1 MSENGMATNTKLLL
15 VEDEEELIKIVETYF
30 RDEGFDV
37 RVTLSAEEAL
47 ALLSGFSPDI
57 IVSDVKMG
65 RMDGFEFLE
74 AVRKMPQ
81 ANNIPLV
88 FLTIVDDRSSVERA
102 MKLGASGYIT
112 KPFDVEELHEK
123 IIEVLAEGGK
133 K

>member
-1 MSENGMATNTKLLL
+1 MATNTKLLL

-37 RVTLSAEEAL
+37 RVALSAENAL
-47 ALLSGFSPDI
+47 SLLSSFTPDI

-65 RMDGFEFLE
+65 RMDGFQFLE
-74 AVRKMPQ
+74 VIRKMPLVK
-81 ANNIPLV
+81 NVPLI
-88 FLTIVDDRSSVERA
+88 FLTIMDDRTSVERA
-102 MKLGASGYIT
+102 AKLGASGYMT

-123 IIEVLAEGGK
+123 IREVLGRGGK

>member
-1 MSENGMATNTKLLL
+1 MATNTKLLL

-37 RVTLSAEEAL
+37 RVALSAENAL
-47 ALLSGFSPDI
+47 SLLSSFTPDI

-65 RMDGFEFLE
+65 RMDGFQFLE
-74 AVRKMPQ
+74 VIRKMPLVK
-81 ANNIPLV
+81 NVPLI
-88 FLTIVDDRSSVERA
+88 FLTILDDRTSVERA
-102 MKLGASGYIT
+102 AKLGASGYMT

-123 IIEVLAEGGK
+123 IREVLGGGGK

>member
-1 MSENGMATNTKLLL
+1 MATNTKLLL

-37 RVTLSAEEAL
+37 RVALSAENAL
-47 ALLSGFSPDI
+47 SLLSSFTPDI

-65 RMDGFEFLE
+65 RMDGFQLLE
-74 AVRKMPQ
+74 VIRKMPLVRDV
-81 ANNIPLV
+81 PLI
-88 FLTIVDDRSSVERA
+88 FLTIMDDRTSVERA
-102 MKLGASGYIT
+102 AKLGASGYMT

-123 IIEVLAEGGK
+123 IREVLGGGGK

>member
-1 MSENGMATNTKLLL
+1 MATNTKLLL

-65 RMDGFEFLE
+65 QMDGFEFLE

>member
-1 MSENGMATNTKLLL
+1 MATNTKLLL

-37 RVTLSAEEAL
+37 RVALSAENAL
-47 ALLSGFSPDI
+47 SLLSSFTPDI

-65 RMDGFEFLE
+65 RMDGFQFLE
-74 AVRKMPQ
+74 LIRKMPLVK
-81 ANNIPLV
+81 NVPLI
-88 FLTIVDDRSSVERA
+88 FLTIMDDRSSVERA
-102 MKLGASGYIT
+102 AKLGASGYMT

-123 IIEVLAEGGK
+123 IREVLGGGGK

>member
-1 MSENGMATNTKLLL
+1 MATNTKLLL

-37 RVTLSAEEAL
+37 RVALSAENAL
-47 ALLSGFSPDI
+47 SLLSSFTPDI

-65 RMDGFEFLE
+65 RMDGFQFLE
-74 AVRKMPQ
+74 VIRKMPLVK
-81 ANNIPLV
+81 NVPLI
-88 FLTIVDDRSSVERA
+88 FLTIIDDRTSVERA
-102 MKLGASGYIT
+102 AKLGASGYMT

-123 IIEVLAEGGK
+123 IREVLGGGGK

>member
-1 MSENGMATNTKLLL
+1 MATNIKLLL

-37 RVTLSAEEAL
+37 RVALSAENAL
-47 ALLSGFSPDI
+47 SLLSSFTPDI

-65 RMDGFEFLE
+65 RMDGFQFLE
-74 AVRKMPQ
+74 VIRKMPLVK
-81 ANNIPLV
+81 NVPLI
-88 FLTIVDDRSSVERA
+88 FLTIIDDRTSVERA
-102 MKLGASGYIT
+102 AKLGASGYMT

-123 IIEVLAEGGK
+123 IREVLGGGGK

>member
-1 MSENGMATNTKLLL
+1 
-15 VEDEEELIKIVETYF
+15 
-30 RDEGFDV
+30 
-37 RVTLSAEEAL
+37 
-47 ALLSGFSPDI
+47 
-57 IVSDVKMG
+57 
-65 RMDGFEFLE
+65 MDGFEFLE

>member
-1 MSENGMATNTKLLL
+1 MATNTKLLL

-37 RVTLSAEEAL
+37 RVALSAENAL
-47 ALLSGFSPDI
+47 SLLSSFTPDI

-65 RMDGFEFLE
+65 RMDGFQFLE
-74 AVRKMPQ
+74 VIRKMPLVK
-81 ANNIPLV
+81 NVPLI
-88 FLTIVDDRSSVERA
+88 FLTIMDDRTSVERA
-102 MKLGASGYIT
+102 AKLGASGYLT

-123 IIEVLAEGGK
+123 IREVLGGGGK

>member
-1 MSENGMATNTKLLL
+1 MATNTKLLL

-37 RVTLSAEEAL
+37 RVALSAENAL
-47 ALLSGFSPDI
+47 SLLSSFTPDI

-65 RMDGFEFLE
+65 RMDGFQFLE
-74 AVRKMPQ
+74 VIRKMPLVK
-81 ANNIPLV
+81 NVPLI
-88 FLTIVDDRSSVERA
+88 FLTIIDDRSSVERA
-102 MKLGASGYIT
+102 AKLGASGYMT

-123 IIEVLAEGGK
+123 IREVLGGGGK